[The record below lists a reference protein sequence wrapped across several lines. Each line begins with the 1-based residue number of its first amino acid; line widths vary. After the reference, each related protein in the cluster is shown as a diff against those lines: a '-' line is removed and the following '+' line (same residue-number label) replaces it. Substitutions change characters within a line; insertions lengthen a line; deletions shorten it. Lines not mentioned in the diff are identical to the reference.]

1 LSKTS
6 TIQQLKPQQL
16 KMTNE
21 QIAQDLVAQ
30 FGEEKI
36 YGITENYGL
45 LNVTTDTE
53 TIIPLMHYL
62 YQHPTFKF
70 QFLTD
75 LGGIQFPQ
83 VPSHEFGVIYHLHSL
98 ENNVRLIIKLYVSRE
113 NIAVPTL
120 TGLYACANWM
130 EREAFDFYG
139 ITFTGHPK
147 MERILN
153 VEDMDYHPMRKEY
166 PLEDATREDKID
178 ALFGR

>member
-1 LSKTS
+1 
-6 TIQQLKPQQL
+6 
-16 KMTNE
+16 MTNE

-30 FGEEKI
+30 FGEDNI
-36 YGITENYGL
+36 FGIVENYGL
-45 LNVTTDTE
+45 LNVTTTTN
-53 TIIPLMHYL
+53 TIVPLMHYL

-75 LGGIQFPQ
+75 LGGIHFPD

-113 NIAVPTL
+113 NIVVPTI

-139 ITFTGHPK
+139 ILFSGHPK

-153 VEDMDYHPMRKEY
+153 AEDMDYHPMRKEY
-166 PLEDATREDKID
+166 PLEDATRQDKID

>member
-1 LSKTS
+1 MFFDNSTTQTS
-6 TIQQLKPQQL
+6 TIKND
-16 KMTNE
+16 KRTNSTRFSST
-21 QIAQDLVAQ
+21 IWRR
-30 FGEEKI
+30 
-36 YGITENYGL
+36 ENLRYCRKL
-45 LNVTTDTE
+45 RTFERN
-53 TIIPLMHYL
+53 HYYL

-75 LGGIQFPQ
+75 LGGIHFPQ